1 MAIAAAGPASTFQE
15 LSASSLALASLA
27 FELRALWSERGQC
40 EDVARRARLFRQ
52 YEAVYAEWDRAY
64 AAFGGI
70 FQSYFGREAET
81 AMRIRDDYA
90 QRTHTG
96 A

>member
-1 MAIAAAGPASTFQE
+1 MPIVATGAAPTIQE

-40 EDVARRARLFRQ
+40 EDIGRRARLLRQ
-52 YEAVYAEWDRAY
+52 YHAVYADWDRAY
-64 AAFGGI
+64 AVFEGTVRA
-70 FQSYFGREAET
+70 YFGREAET
-81 AMRIRDDYA
+81 AVRIRDDYA
-90 QRTHTG
+90 QRSQTG